1 MEFDINKVY
10 DSRTKEYLQEVLA
23 CYKIGSYRS
32 AIVLLNS
39 VCLCDI
45 FYKLQELRDI
55 YSDNIA
61 GDCLKKIET
70 QIAKDKTSPGW
81 EKTLVESV
89 FNNMSLLDS
98 AGYTLMQH
106 LHDYRNLTAH
116 PVMDGLSSLYQ
127 PSRELV
133 ESCLVEA
140 YNSILTK
147 PSFFVKSI
155 VNFMSTDIDSKK
167 GSFLQDNQGF
177 IAYVTQKYLIHMSD
191 EMVLRVFRAFWKFEF
206 MLDDDKCRENR
217 QINYVLLNFLY
228 EKYTDLINQDFVKD
242 NRHYGVNDIRNIYP
256 YLVHLLAYNT
266 SIFPLLPQETQSLVN
281 SIINNEAYYELIA
294 WFTKNSKVEH
304 IDSLITKQYA
314 YLPKDDF
321 DKNFVEHSFEITHE
335 TDALMK
341 YYVHTLRNAGSFDTV
356 NIIMERYIIPN
367 MGKMSRDRLLELVQC
382 CNDNNQIY
390 WNYNHNWYCRV
401 VWNEAKN
408 HFDKDEIISQYQN
421 FAMPK

>member
-1 MEFDINKVY
+1 MDLNIERIY
-10 DSRTKEYLQEVLA
+10 DSRSREYFQEVLA
-23 CYKIGSYRS
+23 CYDIGSYRS

-61 GDCLKKIET
+61 GDCLKKIEA

-116 PVMDGLSSLYQ
+116 PVMDVSSSLYQ

-155 VNFMSTDIDSKK
+155 VDFMSADIDSKK
-167 GSFLQDNQGF
+167 GYFLQDIQGF
-177 IAYVTQKYLIHMSD
+177 KDYVTQKYLIHMSD

-217 QINYVLLNFLY
+217 QINSLLLNFLY
-228 EKYTDLINQDFVKD
+228 EKYTDLINHDFAKD

-266 SIFPLLPQETQSLVN
+266 SIFPLLSQETHSLVN
-281 SIINNEAYYELIA
+281 SIIINEPYYELIA

-304 IDSLITKQYA
+304 IDSLIGKQYKC
-314 YLPKDDF
+314 LPKDEI
-321 DKNFVEHSFEITHE
+321 DKKFVENNFERTNDSE
-335 TDALMK
+335 SLMK
-341 YYVHTLRNAGSFDTV
+341 YYVHTLRYASSFDSV
-356 NIIMERYIIPN
+356 NEIMERYIIPN
-367 MGKMSRDRLLELVQC
+367 MEKMSRDRLLELIEC
-382 CNDNNQIY
+382 CNNNNQIY

>member
-1 MEFDINKVY
+1 
-10 DSRTKEYLQEVLA
+10 
-23 CYKIGSYRS
+23 
-32 AIVLLNS
+32 
-39 VCLCDI
+39 
-45 FYKLQELRDI
+45 
-55 YSDNIA
+55 
-61 GDCLKKIET
+61 
-70 QIAKDKTSPGW
+70 
-81 EKTLVESV
+81 
-89 FNNMSLLDS
+89 MS
-98 AGYTLMQH
+98 
-106 LHDYRNLTAH
+106 N
-116 PVMDGLSSLYQ
+116 
-127 PSRELV
+127 
-133 ESCLVEA
+133 
-140 YNSILTK
+140 
-147 PSFFVKSI
+147 
-155 VNFMSTDIDSKK
+155 
-167 GSFLQDNQGF
+167 
-177 IAYVTQKYLIHMSD
+177 

-217 QINYVLLNFLY
+217 QINFVLLNFLY

-256 YLVHLLAYNT
+256 YLVYLLAYNT

-321 DKNFVEHSFEITHE
+321 DKNFVEHSFERTHE

-367 MGKMSRDRLLELVQC
+367 MGKMSRDRLLELIEC
-382 CNDNNQIY
+382 CNNNNQIY
-390 WNYNHNWYCRV
+390 RNNNHNWYCRV